1 MTPSARLGDKHV
13 CPMPGHGTTPIA
25 SASGDVNINF
35 MGSARV
41 GDTCGCGAVITTGFP
56 SIQVNGRPMAHL
68 GSPTSHGG
76 TIITGSGDVG
86 GGFVMGDAGGAT
98 IINFMALGAFRPDGT
113 VDDEKMATL
122 LADPKL
128 KEKALAANALV
139 DPKAV
144 SADSKEKTEPDKKL
158 AICNDPDMM
167 EKPASY
173 IADEMNRNIHDPAVI
188 TMKELLSYDVA
199 AETRKQMDL
208 PWYAQIG
215 TTSPQAIGAANGA
228 AAMAIWTERV
238 GQNRPWDHK
247 PILIKLFGGV
257 WYKQGA
263 YDYFYDIWSNVHYGY
278 VGMAGGLSE
287 SALSDGAGVEQFAS
301 DFIRKAEEK
310 IVEVITQQ
318 TPEKPL
324 PGPHRSGNVEGAR
337 AFDDAPDRISI
348 QIGVQLFKEHPNGG
362 ITAKMVMDKVLAVA
376 PTEWGDGIR
385 EHECETK

>member
-13 CPMPGHGTTPIA
+13 CPMPGHATTPIA

-128 KEKALAANALV
+128 KEKAVAANAFV
-139 DPKAV
+139 DPQAAPKQPEARPAPKA
-144 SADSKEKTEPDKKL
+144 T
-158 AICNDPDMM
+158 AICKDPDMM
-167 EKPASY
+167 EQVASY
-173 IADEMNRNIHDPAVI
+173 IAGEMNRNITHPSVLK
-188 TMKELLSYDVA
+188 MKKLFSFDAA
-199 AETRKQMDL
+199 AENAKFQTL
-208 PWYAQIG
+208 PWFARL
-215 TTSPQAIGAANGA
+215 SPPNFQAMELGNTA
-228 AAMAIWTERV
+228 AAMALWAERV

-247 PILIKLFGGV
+247 VTIGQQFGGP
-257 WYKQGA
+257 WQKQGQV
-263 YDYFYDIWSNVHYGY
+263 DYFYDIWSNIHYGY
-278 VGMAGGLSE
+278 VGRVGGLSE
-287 SALSDGAGVEQFAS
+287 GVLLDGAGLEQIAS
-301 DFIRKAEEK
+301 DSIRKVQKWDERK
-310 IVEVITQQ
+310 
-318 TPEKPL
+318 
-324 PGPHRSGNVEGAR
+324 GPHRSADIEGMR
-337 AFDDAPDRISI
+337 AWDDIGDRVSISI
-348 QIGVQLFKEHPNGG
+348 GVKLYKQHPNGG
-362 ITAKMVMDKVLAVA
+362 ITAKMLMDEVLAL
-376 PTEWGDGIR
+376 PRSSWGDGTR
-385 EHECETK
+385 DHVCK

>member
-13 CPMPGHGTTPIA
+13 CPIPGHATTPIA

-128 KEKALAANALV
+128 KEKAVAANALV
-139 DPKAV
+139 APEAAPKKPEAKPESKDPVTCK
-144 SADSKEKTEPDKKL
+144 
-158 AICNDPDMM
+158 DPDMM
-167 EKPASY
+167 EQVASY
-173 IADEMNRNIHDPAVI
+173 IAGEMNRNITHPSVLK
-188 TMKELLSYDVA
+188 MKKLISFDAA
-199 AETRKQMDL
+199 AENAKFQKL
-208 PWYAQIG
+208 PWYARLSPPNFQAMELG
-215 TTSPQAIGAANGA
+215 NTT
-228 AAMAIWTERV
+228 AAMALWTERV

-247 PILIKLFGGV
+247 VTIGQQFGGT
-257 WYKQGA
+257 WQKQGQL
-263 YDYFYDIWSNVHYGY
+263 DYFYDIWSNIHYGY
-278 VGMAGGLSE
+278 IGRAGGLSE
-287 SALSDGAGVEQFAS
+287 SVLLDGAGLEQIAS
-301 DFIRKAEEK
+301 DSIRKVQKWDERK
-310 IVEVITQQ
+310 
-318 TPEKPL
+318 
-324 PGPHRSGNVEGAR
+324 GPHRSADIEGIR
-337 AFDDAPDRISI
+337 AWDDIGDRVSISI
-348 QIGVQLFKEHPNGG
+348 GVELYKQHPNGG
-362 ITAKMVMDKVLAVA
+362 ITVKMLMDEVLAL
-376 PTEWGDGIR
+376 PRSSWGDGTR
-385 EHECETK
+385 DHVCK

>member
-1 MTPSARLGDKHV
+1 MISSARLGDKHV
-13 CPMPGHGTTPIA
+13 CPLPGHGTTPIA
-25 SASGDVNINF
+25 SASGNVNINF

-86 GGFVMGDAGGAT
+86 GGFVMGDAGSAT

-122 LADPKL
+122 LADPNL

-139 DPKAV
+139 DPKA
-144 SADSKEKTEPDKKL
+144 AGKEPEEKAAPTVCKDH
-158 AICNDPDMM
+158 DMM
-167 EKPASY
+167 EELASY
-173 IADEMNRNIHDPAVI
+173 IAGEINTNIHHPSVLK
-188 TMKELLSYDVA
+188 MKELLSYDVA
-199 AETRKQMDL
+199 EETRKQMEL
-208 PWYAQIG
+208 PWYAQVG
-215 TTSPQAIGAANGA
+215 ATSPQTIGAANVA
-228 AAMAIWTERV
+228 AAMALWTERV
-238 GQNRPWDHK
+238 GQGMDWDHK
-247 PILIKLFGGV
+247 KKIPKIIGGV
-257 WYKQGA
+257 WHKQGD

-287 SALSDGAGVEQFAS
+287 SALSDGAGVEQYAS

-310 IVEVITQQ
+310 IVEILTQQ

-362 ITAKMVMDKVLAVA
+362 ITAKMVMDKVLAVS
-376 PTEWGDGIR
+376 PTEWGDGVR
-385 EHECETK
+385 AHKCHTN

>member
-1 MTPSARLGDKHV
+1 MISSARLGDKHV
-13 CPMPGHGTTPIA
+13 CPLPGHGTTPIA

-98 IINFMALGAFRPDGT
+98 IINFMALGAFRPDGS

-122 LADPKL
+122 LADPNL

-139 DPKAV
+139 DPK
-144 SADSKEKTEPDKKL
+144 SASMEPKAELETETEP
-158 AICNDPDMM
+158 AVCNDPDRM
-167 EKPASY
+167 EEVASY
-173 IADEMNRNIHDPAVI
+173 IAGEMNRNIHDPAVRK
-188 TMKELLSYDVA
+188 MKELLSYDVA

-215 TTSPQAIGAANGA
+215 TTSAQAIGAANGA

-247 PILIKLFGGV
+247 PIIHAKFGG
-257 WYKQGA
+257 YRHKQGK
-263 YDYFYDIWSNVHYGY
+263 YDYFYDIWSNIHYGY
-278 VGMAGGLSE
+278 VGRAGGFPKACWPMVLGLNSTHPTPSE
-287 SALSDGAGVEQFAS
+287 KCLIGKIAEDHMRQ
-301 DFIRKAEEK
+301 KA
-310 IVEVITQQ
+310 
-318 TPEKPL
+318 
-324 PGPHRSGNVEGAR
+324 
-337 AFDDAPDRISI
+337 
-348 QIGVQLFKEHPNGG
+348 
-362 ITAKMVMDKVLAVA
+362 
-376 PTEWGDGIR
+376 
-385 EHECETK
+385 